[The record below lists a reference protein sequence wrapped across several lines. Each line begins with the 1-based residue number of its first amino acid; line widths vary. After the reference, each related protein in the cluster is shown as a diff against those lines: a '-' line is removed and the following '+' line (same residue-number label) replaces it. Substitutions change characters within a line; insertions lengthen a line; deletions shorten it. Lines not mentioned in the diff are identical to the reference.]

1 MKCQQLTV
9 HLGQRSSLTAW
20 IWSPQV
26 FCLAHTM
33 SNMFWNYFPPNFKL
47 GKFHIKSYIYSFST
61 TTDLLTL
68 EQNYHTVILD
78 FWKAVKYLCANEKM
92 SFPQNSPQK
101 VSTSVIWM
109 ARPLKQCPC
118 TLYNLHKHSLMETA
132 GLLGEFL
139 ETCIW
144 SSLIQRMDSWLNPWV
159 MSGQW
164 FTHLSS
170 SQFLS
175 PNSSDKASYLS
186 SKEDKRPNSPSEHNT
201 SPLSSNSDVSLCTS
215 WTPDPAPALPKGA
228 D

>member
-118 TLYNLHKHSLMETA
+118 TLYNLHKRSLMEQSAGAEEGLSLATGMTSKWPTA
-132 GLLGEFL
+132 LTVPHCLGPGPL
-139 ETCIW
+139 R
-144 SSLIQRMDSWLNPWV
+144 SL
-159 MSGQW
+159 
-164 FTHLSS
+164 
-170 SQFLS
+170 
-175 PNSSDKASYLS
+175 
-186 SKEDKRPNSPSEHNT
+186 T
-201 SPLSSNSDVSLCTS
+201 SP
-215 WTPDPAPALPKGA
+215 AP
-228 D
+228 